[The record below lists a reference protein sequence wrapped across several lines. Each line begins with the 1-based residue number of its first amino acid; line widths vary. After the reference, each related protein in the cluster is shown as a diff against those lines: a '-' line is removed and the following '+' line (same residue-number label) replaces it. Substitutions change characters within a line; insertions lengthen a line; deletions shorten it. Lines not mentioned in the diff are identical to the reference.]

1 MEVDGRF
8 ADLGFRFY
16 FVTQRP
22 DGQLV
27 REELV
32 RGSKNNVLVETLR
45 TGTLGLPTSIVSTY
59 EVGEFGILIL
69 HPSILIMTKFKRWSM
84 SYTSTRP
91 QTMKKVAS
99 DLNDIRFM
107 IDWLAEHGE
116 QIRFVD
122 YSGKT
127 KLELLVM
134 LRRYH
139 DKYADDEEHIAVLCS
154 IMSDDWDTMLALPA
168 PELEE
173 SMAPP

>member
-1 MEVDGRF
+1 
-8 ADLGFRFY
+8 
-16 FVTQRP
+16 
-22 DGQLV
+22 
-27 REELV
+27 
-32 RGSKNNVLVETLR
+32 
-45 TGTLGLPTSIVSTY
+45 
-59 EVGEFGILIL
+59 
-69 HPSILIMTKFKRWSM
+69 MTKFKRWSM